1 MRPDRCAAEPK
12 HNSFRGLTR
21 QADASAAQTIHPDKE
36 LCMQLSVQGHGM
48 PVDGKLGEHIQKR
61 SVRLDRYLP
70 GAEELR
76 VEFKRNN
83 AKEDAPRTVQLTV
96 KRKRAILR
104 VEEHHADPKEAFDAA
119 MDKLYHRIARYKGK
133 HMDRKHNKHAH
144 DDELNTAEALP
155 NEIDASPIEDTKVVR
170 IKSFSVVPMSVEEAV
185 EQMELVGHDF
195 YVFMHEK
202 DDTVKVVYR
211 RKQEDY
217 GLLQPEK

>member
-1 MRPDRCAAEPK
+1 
-12 HNSFRGLTR
+12 
-21 QADASAAQTIHPDKE
+21 
-36 LCMQLSVQGHGM
+36 MQLSVQGHGM

-61 SVRLDRYLP
+61 STRLDRYLP

-76 VEFKRNN
+76 VEFKRSN

-104 VEEHHADPKEAFDAA
+104 VEEHHADPREAFDTA

-133 HMDRKHNKHAH
+133 RMDRKHNKHAH
-144 DDELNTAEALP
+144 DDELTQAEALP
-155 NEIDASPIEDTKVVR
+155 IDIDAVAADDAKVVR
-170 IKSFSVVPMSVEEAV
+170 VKSFSVVPMSVEEAV
-185 EQMELVGHDF
+185 EQMELLSHDF

-202 DDTVKVVYR
+202 DNTIKVVYR
-211 RKQEDY
+211 RKAQDY